1 MRWAGNGYERDYRAV
16 AGLDRCARGGVK
28 KKDAESDYLRAQL
41 NELVTERANQHNFV
55 NDGLNNIRKMIVE
68 YGRVLQELQLK
79 EAKKGL
85 DLEPALIIQMQ
96 DLHTKIQELRQKLK
110 NSETRTDYLI
120 GQILE

>member
-1 MRWAGNGYERDYRAV
+1 
-16 AGLDRCARGGVK
+16 
-28 KKDAESDYLRAQL
+28 
-41 NELVTERANQHNFV
+41 
-55 NDGLNNIRKMIVE
+55 MIVE

-96 DLHTKIQELRQKLK
+96 DLHTKIQELRLKLK

>member
-1 MRWAGNGYERDYRAV
+1 ME
-16 AGLDRCARGGVK
+16 
-28 KKDAESDYLRAQL
+28 EIIQ
-41 NELVTERANQHNFV
+41 ERAYRHDFV
-55 NDGLNNIRKMIVE
+55 DNGLANIRKMIID

-85 DLEPALIIQMQ
+85 DIEPEIILRMQ
-96 DLHTKIQELRQKLK
+96 DVRTKIEELKAKLK

>member
-1 MRWAGNGYERDYRAV
+1 
-16 AGLDRCARGGVK
+16 
-28 KKDAESDYLRAQL
+28 
-41 NELVTERANQHNFV
+41 
-55 NDGLNNIRKMIVE
+55 MIVE

>member
-1 MRWAGNGYERDYRAV
+1 
-16 AGLDRCARGGVK
+16 
-28 KKDAESDYLRAQL
+28 
-41 NELVTERANQHNFV
+41 
-55 NDGLNNIRKMIVE
+55 MIVE
-68 YGRVLQELQLK
+68 YGRVLQELQLR

-96 DLHTKIQELRQKLK
+96 DLHTKIQELRQRLK